1 MKIYQY
7 VQFQKESIKNW
18 KQLRNNPHVFLLKT
32 AYNDNLGAADLWL
45 PNYIGAIML
54 YDIVINNA
62 TYTNPIIYFF
72 LNLQ

>member
-1 MKIYQY
+1 MYKKLETTEASCIP
-7 VQFQKESIKNW
+7 S
-18 KQLRNNPHVFLLKT
+18 LKT

>member
-1 MKIYQY
+1 MYSFTQ
-7 VQFQKESIKNW
+7 
-18 KQLRNNPHVFLLKT
+18 T